1 MTRVRADDYEEKKQT
16 ILDKAA
22 ALIARKGFDGA
33 TMMDVAHACGTSKS
47 HLYHYFS
54 SKEELLYAIVLE
66 YITQQAR
73 ELQHIVATQ
82 DPAEDRFALFVDSFI
97 RGAARSRNE
106 HIMLMNDLKFL
117 PKAQREHI
125 RSLEVELTRMMEGLL
140 REINPALMAQER
152 AQTPYALL
160 LFGMMIW
167 TFTWY
172 RRNGPIPPKE
182 LAQRISDLFVNGF
195 KARGA
200 ASFAGETSP
209 ESQASS
215 YQTICRAAWDD
226 TMPP

>member
-22 ALIARKGFDGA
+22 ALIARKGFDVA

-47 HLYHYFS
+47 HLYHYFP
-54 SKEELLYAIVLE
+54 SKEELLYAIVYE
-66 YITQQAR
+66 HITQQAR
-73 ELQHIVATQ
+73 ELKRIVSM
-82 DPAEDRFALFVDSFI
+82 PASAEERFTLFVDSFVQ
-97 RGAARSRNE
+97 GAARSRNE

-125 RSLEVELTRMMEGLL
+125 RALEVEMTDMTEGLL

-152 AQTPYALL
+152 VQTPYALM

-172 RRNGPIPPKE
+172 RRTGPIPPKE
-182 LAQRISDLFVNGF
+182 LAQRISELFVNGF
-195 KARGA
+195 K
-200 ASFAGETSP
+200 S
-209 ESQASS
+209 
-215 YQTICRAAWDD
+215 C
-226 TMPP
+226 